1 MLFERGY
8 VIAYREENP
17 LTRHA
22 TEVVFLRLFC
32 ERGVAGTHEISRLL
46 ASAPAPL
53 RDESKAKTKTK
64 EDSAAASPPA
74 AVSASLVPLP
84 GLHRDRE
91 RMLTQPPT
99 CSFLA
104 GSVAPDVA
112 ARVFGTI
119 SKFFDDYS
127 RLVPAFDRA
136 FNVSTDKNRP
146 FSDLIP
152 VFPELCPHPQRYPE
166 RSLDGGKVS
175 CHHAWLNSSDC
186 VVLSLGSNNDF
197 QFEESISAQ
206 SLCRTHTYD
215 CTSNPP
221 PRPILRHSFSKKCLG
236 NSTNDLF
243 VSYASALREA
253 HAHN

>member
-1 MLFERGY
+1 
-8 VIAYREENP
+8 
-17 LTRHA
+17 
-22 TEVVFLRLFC
+22 
-32 ERGVAGTHEISRLL
+32 
-46 ASAPAPL
+46 
-53 RDESKAKTKTK
+53 
-64 EDSAAASPPA
+64 
-74 AVSASLVPLP
+74 
-84 GLHRDRE
+84 
-91 RMLTQPPT
+91 MLTQPPT

-253 HAHN
+253 HAHKVDYLKIDIEGAEHIVFPHMLQDLSQDRWPQQIASEVHIYKQYTPAVMIATYRMLFERGYVIAYREENPLTRHATEVVFLRLFCERGVAGT